1 MKDFASDAA
10 VLELCT
16 SKSIQKILRNS
27 EIEHEDEGSVM
38 VTLLCML
45 FLRIFIVTSSSSD
58 VPKKQAMALLWSC
71 LLFFHVHRH
80 GNDNKAECCG
90 FNSANDLPNCT
101 EKGSKTSVINE

>member
-1 MKDFASDAA
+1 VLGGHFVTVGKRCFDVGILKLAGISQGLYRVKDFASDAA
-10 VLELCT
+10 VLELCS
-16 SKSIQKILRNS
+16 SKSIQKIVRNR

-71 LLFFHVHRH
+71 LLFSRP
-80 GNDNKAECCG
+80 
-90 FNSANDLPNCT
+90 ST
-101 EKGSKTSVINE
+101 WQW